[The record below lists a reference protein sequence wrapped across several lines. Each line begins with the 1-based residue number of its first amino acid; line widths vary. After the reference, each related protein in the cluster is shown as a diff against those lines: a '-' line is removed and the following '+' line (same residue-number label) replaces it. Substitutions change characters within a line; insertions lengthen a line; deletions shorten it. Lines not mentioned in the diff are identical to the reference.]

1 MQLQFSVYVLPVIA
15 SAILSAAVAVVA
27 WRRRPASGATAL
39 ALLMGFVTIWS
50 IGYTLRLLSVD
61 LESKLFWAKFRYFGI
76 LLVPATWLILAI
88 QYTGY
93 GKRWL
98 RSWAYA
104 ALTLEPAVMLVLVW
118 TNEVHHLFWA
128 QTDLASYGPL
138 TLLSTVHG
146 PAFWAH
152 TIYSYI
158 LILAGSLLL
167 GLMLIRSSG
176 LYRRQ
181 VFSLLLAL
189 LSPLV
194 GSVLSIFDL
203 FPIPLDLVPFGF
215 SLAGLALAWG
225 LFRSRLLEVAPV
237 AREAV
242 IEALPLATLVLDVR
256 GQIVDLNPAAERL
269 LGLSVLEVVGRPAE
283 EVLSRF
289 PDLLD
294 LCRAEGEA
302 EVVLG
307 EDEERRVFRAR
318 ASALRDQA
326 GTAIGRVITL
336 EEITE
341 HKRAEETLQKE
352 LRRIR
357 TVAEVARVG
366 ATVDEIS
373 DLLDRTARLLQSRLE
388 FDHVAIYMVDEQH
401 AHIILTVAAGEGEP
415 ELSPGRR
422 WRLEEAGAVGRAVH
436 SRRLQWLSDTAA
448 EGEETGPHLV
458 GGRSEVAVPLQAGA
472 RVLGVLDVQSRTP
485 AAFDAN
491 DVAMLQAV
499 ADQLAALMEHLRR
512 LRESQQA
519 AYGLDTAAELAARSL
534 WERALAG
541 IGRPTGYR
549 YRGISVE
556 PVDETY
562 PEALEACKE
571 GRPVTMAL
579 PPEGSGRSGTGAL
592 AVPIKLRDQVIGV
605 VNLRL
610 EGETVSPDVVALVEA
625 VSDRLAL
632 ALENAR
638 LLEETRWRAA
648 RERLRAEVSTR
659 IRASADIDSILRTAV
674 RELSLALQASE
685 GLIRLEV
692 GDGGRASIS
701 GEEEQR

>member
-15 SAILSAAVAVVA
+15 SAILSAAVAAVA

-39 ALLMGFVTIWS
+39 ALLMGFVTLWS
-50 IGYTLRLLSVD
+50 VGYALRLLSVD

-76 LLVPATWLILAI
+76 LPVPATWLILAI

-104 ALTLEPAVMLVLVW
+104 ALVLEPAVMLVLVW

-128 QTDLASYGPL
+128 QIDLASYRPL

-158 LILAGSLLL
+158 LFLAGSLLL

-181 VFSLLLAL
+181 VLSLLLAL

-194 GSVLSIFDL
+194 ASVLSIFDL

-225 LFRSRLLEVAPV
+225 LFRSQLLEVAPV

-242 IEALPLATLVLDVR
+242 IDALPLATLVLDIR

-269 LGLSVLEVVGRPAE
+269 LGLSILEVAGRPAKQALE
-283 EVLSRF
+283 RY
-289 PDLLD
+289 PDLVVR
-294 LCRAEGEA
+294 CQQEGEGEVIIGEGREKRVFLA
-302 EVVLG
+302 RTVVLR
-307 EDEERRVFRAR
+307 DPAR
-318 ASALRDQA
+318 
-326 GTAIGRVITL
+326 TAVGRLVTL

-341 HKRAEETLQKE
+341 RKRAEEAVRGE

-357 TVAEVARVG
+357 TLAGVARIG
-366 ATVDEIS
+366 ASTDEIS
-373 DLLDRTARLLQSRLE
+373 DLLDRTAKLLHDRLG
-388 FDHVAIYMVDEQH
+388 FDHVAFYMMDGRQVH
-401 AHIILTVAAGEGEP
+401 VILTVLAGIEEP
-415 ELSPGRR
+415 DLSPGRR
-422 WRLEEAGAVGRAVH
+422 WRLEEAGAVGRAIR
-436 SRRLQWLSDTAA
+436 SRRLQWLSDIEPE
-448 EGEETGPHLV
+448 EGREGPHLS
-458 GGRSEVAVPLQAGA
+458 GGRSEIAVPLLAGA

-485 AAFDAN
+485 GAFTESDI
-491 DVAMLQAV
+491 VVLQAV
-499 ADQLAALMEHLRR
+499 ADQLAALVER
-512 LRESQQA
+512 LRQIREAEQA
-519 AYGLDTAAELAARSL
+519 TYGLEPTTDLTARTL
-534 WERALAG
+534 WESAFLEG
-541 IGRPTGYR
+541 GRPVGYR
-549 YRGISVE
+549 YRGVSVE
-556 PVDETY
+556 PIDATY
-562 PEALEACKE
+562 PEAQAACKE
-571 GRPVTMAL
+571 GRSVTL
-579 PPEGSGRSGTGAL
+579 TLEGDGRGEVGAL
-592 AVPIKLRDQVIGV
+592 AVPIRFRDQVIGV
-605 VNLRL
+605 VDLRF
-610 EGETVSPDVVALVEA
+610 EGGTIPADVVALVEA

-638 LLEETRWRAA
+638 LLEETRRRAA
-648 RERLRAEVSTR
+648 RERLRAEVSAR
-659 IRASADIDSILRTAV
+659 IRSSADVDSILRAAV
-674 RELSLALQASE
+674 QELSRALRASE

-692 GDGGRASIS
+692 SDRGSGPAS
-701 GEEEQR
+701 GEEEQQ